1 MKKAPLKI
9 TAIIPAYNEEK
20 NIYSVLESLNHSKF
34 FNEIICVNDGSTD
47 GTLSIIKKFNNNVF
61 VVDLKKNHGKAYAVA
76 KALYKAEGDI
86 IVLVDADITGITDA
100 HIKKLVYP
108 LIRHSYHAVIGY
120 PYHNKI
126 DELLKSISGERAYFK
141 KDLLPYLPNIKNKGY
156 GLELYLN
163 YQYRHRKVKFIRL
176 FNLKHEQKYEKQP
189 LDFAAKM
196 FLIEWFDMLTES
208 LKQNNDFAIHL
219 IKSNLFTLLKKKP
232 KMMNKKLLTILK
244 RIKQVLLKEV
254 DDFTSEIRQE

>member
-1 MKKAPLKI
+1 MKKSLIKI

-20 NIYSVLESLNHSKF
+20 NIYSVLDSLVQSKF
-34 FNEIICVNDGSTD
+34 FNELICVNDGSTD
-47 GTLSIIKKFNNNVF
+47 GTLSIIKKFNKRVL

-86 IVLVDADITGITDA
+86 IVLIDADVTGITDV

-108 LIRHSYHAVIGY
+108 LIRHSHHAVIGY

-126 DELLKSISGERAYFK
+126 DEFLKSISGERAYFK
-141 KDLLPYLPNIKNKGY
+141 KDLLPHLSNIKNKGY

-163 YQYRHRKVKFIRL
+163 YQYRHKKVKFIKL
-176 FNLKHEQKYEKQP
+176 LNLRHKQKYEKQP

-196 FLIEWFDMLTES
+196 FMIEWFDMLTES
-208 LKQNNDFAIHL
+208 LKQNNDFAIHF
-219 IKSNLFTLLKKKP
+219 IKSNLYPLLIKKP
-232 KMMNKKLLTILK
+232 KIINRKMLKILN
-244 RIKQVLLKEV
+244 RIKQVLMKEV
-254 DDFTSEIRQE
+254 FNF